1 MASNTSLSPLEY
13 GDKFRDYQA
22 AAIAMAREYRRNV
35 YTSGAR
41 DDAGAALVCH
51 PTGTGKTAVIA
62 GLAQCAPEIDS
73 VLVLTT
79 REAIR
84 DQLVREL
91 SGNLFID
98 ELKFNL
104 GTGISLRKM
113 CYAVTQS
120 RDLDC
125 AQSLLTATKKVL
137 PKELAAFVDTQFDRL
152 VSTGKQHPL
161 GKELA
166 RGTTILVM
174 TVQMLVE
181 LQRERSPVQE
191 QALAA
196 LVKHIDLV
204 IFDEGHYEPAAK
216 FSGAVRGLRKPIVLM
231 TATPFR
237 NDLKAFHIDQSTN
250 IDLYKYRRA
259 SEVDKVIREVQVV
272 VRDPAP
278 TEKAFCDD
286 VIEYCTGLWG
296 HHSTWTQRVII
307 HCDDMPTITR
317 LGRAF
322 IGRGFAGKIVG
333 IHDKYPPAT
342 SEESWQRQSV
352 PRPGECD
359 ALIWI
364 HQYKL
369 LEGIDDH
376 RFQVLA
382 FFDLLKNVRS
392 VVQQIGRVIRK
403 GANDTGTAWVL
414 DHFRG
419 RIDAYWEQ
427 YKQYDDR
434 VDADELA
441 KAMSKLLIDDFTTAQ
456 PENLYID
463 RKFRSRMEVPSAE
476 YDVPVLTPV
485 QIADEIL
492 FQRRVTFKKVGTE
505 VNMGQISTAVE
516 EELTAQDYQF
526 TRYDVSAV
534 SPDTVIYLCARV
546 DNVGFLNTRY
556 YALPQLEAR
565 LLMLLP
571 ERRLLATTSTGSGS
585 GADGLSHLPP
595 VSPDKLRRLVIPGD
609 QGRISQ
615 VSSRNTNLSNRVV
628 RRRTI
633 SAPSIA
639 DVPPIL
645 DEHGHV
651 VSTVTGYNGTVPQ
664 IIDDIDYQETDDD
677 FDTAD
682 RPPEPS
688 RKDRT
693 KVTLIRRYVGMTS
706 GRVSEQGDALRVR
719 AYRQWVEALARQM
732 NSTRT
737 YSEVYGRYAN
747 LAIKNVKNRAASN
760 LLLDITDLSDQFR
773 HDPKEDG
780 TQPDKAGR
788 ELESCEFLRSDELC
802 VDRDGDVTGTTA
814 RPKSRFNVHLNN
826 TEYTVDV
833 TYNPVSNRYTLESH
847 KMDVDYVAVPGP
859 RQKPLVRVLN
869 ESQSFNVIPDDP
881 NVIYVHGSFYAPGLK
896 IGARFRTD
904 EFFVG
909 HCLYPAERF
918 EKIKSEKGIKILS
931 GDRYDPNSLFGVIDG
946 WAHAKDG
953 FDTETLGLD
962 ASWLKEYR
970 PEAVQ
975 FKPTLCICD
984 DMQSESAD
992 FILVDHGKDR
1002 RAVLVH
1008 AKAATGDFRRFS
1020 ASAVQEVCAQAQKNT
1035 ALFST
1040 FSLREPANLT
1050 LWDQPH
1056 TFPGKSLGRDQG
1068 REQLTIQNRLRVCPD
1083 GLNARAVW
1091 DQILS
1096 KLLRNPQLSKEVWL
1110 VLGNMV
1116 SASALQNEL
1125 RKSRPRPESL
1135 QLNHLLQ
1142 TTIAAAASVGA
1153 KTRIFCAP

>member
-1 MASNTSLSPLEY
+1 MASSTSLRPLEY
-13 GDKFRDYQA
+13 GEKFREYQA
-22 AAIAMAREYRRNV
+22 TAIAMAREYRLNV
-35 YTSGAR
+35 APSTAR
-41 DDAGAALVCH
+41 DEAAGAALVCH

-62 GLAQCAPEIDS
+62 GLAHCAPEIGS

-79 REAIR
+79 RQAVR

-91 SGNLFID
+91 GGNLFID
-98 ELKFNL
+98 ESKFNL
-104 GTGISLRKM
+104 GAGISLRKM

-120 RDLDC
+120 RDLDS
-125 AQSLLTATKKVL
+125 AELLFTATKKLL
-137 PKELAAFVDTQFDRL
+137 PEELSAFADAQFGRL
-152 VSTGKQHPL
+152 VGARKKHPL
-161 GKELA
+161 ARELA
-166 RGTTILVM
+166 RGNTILVM

-181 LQRERSPVQE
+181 LQRERSPAQQ

-196 LVKHIDLV
+196 LNQKIDLV

-216 FSGAVRGLRKPIVLM
+216 FSGAVRGLKKPIVLL

-237 NDLKAFHIDQSTN
+237 NDLKAFHIDQSSN
-250 IDLYKYRRA
+250 IDIYKYRQA
-259 SEVDKVIREVQVV
+259 SEVDKVIRKVQVV

-278 TEKAFCDD
+278 TEEAFCDD
-286 VIEYCTGLWG
+286 IIAYCTGLWG
-296 HHSTWTQRVII
+296 DHSTWKQRVII

-317 LGRAF
+317 LGEAF
-322 IGRGFAGKIVG
+322 IARGFGGKVVG

-342 SEESWQRQSV
+342 SKDAWRRQSV
-352 PRPGECD
+352 PRPGESD
-359 ALIWI
+359 ASIWI

-403 GANDTGTAWVL
+403 GGNDTGTAWVL

-419 RIDAYWEQ
+419 RIDTYWEQ

-441 KAMSKLLIDDFTTAQ
+441 KSMSKLLIDDFTSAQ

-476 YDVPVLTPV
+476 NEVPVLTPA

-492 FQRRVTFKKVGTE
+492 FDRRVTFKKVAADVTLE
-505 VNMGQISTAVE
+505 LLTTDVE
-516 EELTAQDYQF
+516 EALTAQDYQF

-571 ERRLLATTSTGSGS
+571 TRRLIATTSTGSGS
-585 GADGLSHLPP
+585 GADGLSHLTP
-595 VSPDKLRRLVIPGD
+595 VAPEKLRRLVIPGD

-645 DEHGHV
+645 DEYGHV
-651 VSTVTGYNGTVPQ
+651 VSTVTGYNGTTPQ
-664 IIDDIDYQETDDD
+664 VFDDIDYQEQIDDD
-677 FDTAD
+677 ETSSSEAPRRRGQDTEI
-682 RPPEPS
+682 R
-688 RKDRT
+688 
-693 KVTLIRRYVGMTS
+693 LIRRYVGMSS

-719 AYRQWVEALARQM
+719 AYRQWIEALVRQM
-732 NSTRT
+732 QSTQK

-747 LAIKNVKNRAASN
+747 LARSTVRNRAASN

-773 HDPKEDG
+773 HKPKRDNTEGD
-780 TQPDKAGR
+780 TDDRKP
-788 ELESCEFLRSDELC
+788 ENLEFLRSDELC
-802 VDRDGDVTGTTA
+802 VDRQGDVTGTSD
-814 RPKSRFNVHLNN
+814 RPVSHFEVWLND
-826 TEYTVDV
+826 TKYDDVRV
-833 TYNPVSNRYTLESH
+833 TYNSASKRYSLESPRI
-847 KMDVDYVAVPGP
+847 DADFVPEPGP

-869 ESQSFNVIPDDP
+869 ETQSFNVIPDDP
-881 NVIYVHGSFYAPGLK
+881 NVIYVHGGFYAPGLK
-896 IGARFRTD
+896 IGERFQRD

-909 HCLYPAERF
+909 HCLYPGDTF
-918 EKIKSEKGIKILS
+918 KKIKTEKGIKVLPD
-931 GDRYDPNSLFGVIDG
+931 DRYDPDSLFGLIDQ
-946 WAHAKDG
+946 WAREG
-953 FDTETLGLD
+953 FDTEALALSTW
-962 ASWLKEYR
+962 WLQRYR
-970 PEAVQ
+970 PETVRFA
-975 FKPTLCICD
+975 PTLCICD
-984 DMQSESAD
+984 DMQSETAD
-992 FILVDHGKDR
+992 FILVDEDKDR

-1008 AKAATGDFRRFS
+1008 AKASGTYRKFS
-1020 ASAVQEVCAQAQKNT
+1020 ASAVQEICAQAQKNT

-1040 FSLREPANLT
+1040 FSLQEPPNLT
-1050 LWDQPH
+1050 RWDEPH
-1056 TFPGKSLGRDQG
+1056 IFAGRSLGKG
-1068 REQLTIQNRLRVCPD
+1068 RESLTIQNRMRLSKWP
-1083 GLNARAVW
+1083 NARAAW
-1091 DQILS
+1091 DRSLS
-1096 KLLRNPQLSKEVWL
+1096 QLLRNPQLSKEIWL

-1116 SASALQNEL
+1116 SARGLYEEL
-1125 RKSRPRPESL
+1125 RKDTPRPESL